1 MTGGGAGSGGRSE
14 GIIPAEIAAEPE
26 AIRATVAGAR
36 EPARRVAAALRSG
49 GVRRIH
55 LVGNG
60 TSHHSA
66 IAVATAYRRQS
77 RADEPT
83 LVAVPAG
90 EFRAYLP
97 DLGPRDAVVGI
108 SSSGEFRDVVAVVDA
123 LRGRVPT
130 VAIVHVPGSTL
141 ARTPDHVIFSAGG
154 PSAVPVMTK
163 TFAST
168 LTAALLLAG
177 ELLGDERADAMAAAL
192 LAAADDAESA
202 IAAADPLVEGL
213 AARYAGA
220 EHIFVVGSGGGYPA
234 ALEAALK
241 LKEMA
246 LVHAEGSES
255 WETASGAATLI
266 GPSSTV
272 IALAPPGPGRDAAL
286 DVARHSAGWGA
297 RVIEV
302 GPGRW
307 VEGSDHLPLAANAS
321 EDLASLTAVPPVAM
335 LAHALARARG
345 LDPDRP
351 GWTERYRSQGL
362 THVVGAGGSQ

>member
-1 MTGGGAGSGGRSE
+1 MIE
-14 GIIPAEIAAEPE
+14 GIIPAEIAAEPA

-36 EPARRVAAALRSG
+36 GQARRVAAALRAG
-49 GVRRIH
+49 GVSRIH
-55 LVGNG
+55 LIGNG
-60 TSHHSA
+60 TSFHSA
-66 IAVATAYRRQS
+66 LAVATAYRRHC
-77 RADEPT
+77 RAGEPT
-83 LVAVPAG
+83 LVAINAG
-90 EFRAYLP
+90 EFRTYLP
-97 DLGPRDAVVGI
+97 DLGPGDSVVGI
-108 SSSGEFRDVVAVVDA
+108 SSSGEFRDVVSVVET

-141 ARTPDHVIFSAGG
+141 TRVPDHVILSAGG
-154 PSAVPVMTK
+154 ASEVPVMTK

-168 LTAALLLAG
+168 LSAALLLAG
-177 ELLGDERADAMAAAL
+177 ELLGDERADAMADAL
-192 LAAADDAESA
+192 LGAADAAEFA
-202 IAAADPLVEGL
+202 ITAADPLVTDL
-213 AARYAGA
+213 AARFASA

-272 IALAPPGPGRDAAL
+272 IALAPPGPGREAAL
-286 DVARHSAGWGA
+286 DVARHSVGWGA

-302 GPGRW
+302 GPEQLI
-307 VEGSDHLPLAANAS
+307 EGSDHLPLADGAS

-335 LAHALARARG
+335 LAYALARARG

-362 THVVGAGGSQ
+362 THVVGAGGSR